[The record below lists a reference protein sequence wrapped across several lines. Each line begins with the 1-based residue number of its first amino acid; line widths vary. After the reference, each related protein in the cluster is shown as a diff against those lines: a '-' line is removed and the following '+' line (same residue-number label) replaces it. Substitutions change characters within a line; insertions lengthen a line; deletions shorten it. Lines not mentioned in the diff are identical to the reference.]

1 MTFWTALRRIVVG
14 LLVRPWRLLWIAL
27 VAIGAVW
34 LTDRADGNSIAGL
47 AARILINA
55 VAVAL
60 SVPAVVAAFK
70 RQPHRRGMS
79 NPDSVTA

>member
-14 LLVRPWRLLWIAL
+14 LVVRPWRLLWIAL

-60 SVPAVVAAFK
+60 SAPAVVAAFQH
-70 RQPHRRGMS
+70 QPRRRRDVEPG
-79 NPDSVTA
+79 

>member
-14 LLVRPWRLLWIAL
+14 LVVRPWRLLWIAL
-27 VAIGAVW
+27 VAMGAVW
-34 LTDRADGNSIAGL
+34 LTARADGNSIAGL

-60 SVPAVVAAFK
+60 SAPAVVAAF
-70 RQPHRRGMS
+70 QHEPGCRRDVEPG
-79 NPDSVTA
+79 